1 MRFANR
7 IAKLPPYLFAEVDR
21 RIAAKRQ
28 EGMDVISLGIG
39 DPDLPTP
46 QHVIDALAAGA
57 AKPYTHQYPEYE
69 GLPEFREAVAAW
81 YGQRFGV
88 KLDPETQVVSLIG
101 SKEGIAHFPVA
112 VVDPGDVVLAT
123 DPGYPVYHTGTLFSD
138 GETYYV
144 PLREEN
150 DFLPDLNAIPIDVI
164 KRSKLLWICYPNNPT
179 AAVAPRS
186 FFEECVAFGK
196 EHDLII
202 AHDAAYTEVCF
213 DGYKPLSFLEVDGAM
228 DVGIEFHSLSKTYNM
243 TGWRIGMAV
252 GNTDI
257 IEALG
262 RVKTNIDSGIFRAVQ
277 EAGVVALSETPQAW
291 IDERNAI
298 YQERRDLILD
308 ALEGMG
314 LNAQKPKA
322 SLYVWSPTPKGISA
336 IDFSVRLLD
345 EAGLVITPGVGFGE
359 AGEGYFRISL
369 ACPTD
374 RLKEAMERLASV
386 KV

>member
-1 MRFANR
+1 
-7 IAKLPPYLFAEVDR
+7 
-21 RIAAKRQ
+21 
-28 EGMDVISLGIG
+28 
-39 DPDLPTP
+39 
-46 QHVIDALAAGA
+46 
-57 AKPYTHQYPEYE
+57 
-69 GLPEFREAVAAW
+69 
-81 YGQRFGV
+81 
-88 KLDPETQVVSLIG
+88 
-101 SKEGIAHFPVA
+101 
-112 VVDPGDVVLAT
+112 
-123 DPGYPVYHTGTLFSD
+123 
-138 GETYYV
+138 
-144 PLREEN
+144 
-150 DFLPDLNAIPIDVI
+150 
-164 KRSKLLWICYPNNPT
+164 
-179 AAVAPRS
+179 
-186 FFEECVAFGK
+186 
-196 EHDLII
+196 
-202 AHDAAYTEVCF
+202 
-213 DGYKPLSFLEVDGAM
+213 
-228 DVGIEFHSLSKTYNM
+228 
-243 TGWRIGMAV
+243 
-252 GNTDI
+252 
-257 IEALG
+257 
-262 RVKTNIDSGIFRAVQ
+262 VQ

>member
-1 MRFANR
+1 MRFASR

-21 RIAAKRQ
+21 RIAAKRK
-28 EGMDVISLGIG
+28 EGVDVISLGIG

-46 QHVIDALAAGA
+46 QHVVDALSAAA

-69 GLPEFREAVAAW
+69 GLPAFREAVATW
-81 YGQRFGV
+81 YGNRFGV

-123 DPGYPVYHTGTLFSD
+123 DPGYPVYNTGTLFSD

-144 PLREEN
+144 PLRAEN
-150 DFLPDLNAIPIDVI
+150 DFLPDLAAIPNDVI
-164 KRSKLLWICYPNNPT
+164 KRAKLLWICYPNNPT

-277 EAGVVALSETPQAW
+277 EAGVVALNETPQSW

-308 ALEGMG
+308 TLESMG
-314 LNAQKPKA
+314 LHAQRPQA
-322 SLYVWSPTPKGISA
+322 SLYVWSPTPAGISA

-345 EAGLVITPGVGFGE
+345 EAGIVITPGVGFGD

-374 RLKEAMERLASV
+374 RLKEALERLTAV
-386 KV
+386 RI